1 MNPNSL
7 TAPGFVNVGATI
19 EEMQKEMAEDEVRD
33 AEMHKKMAA
42 LEKEVA
48 DLKHHLSVVVEH
60 LKHRG

>member
-1 MNPNSL
+1 
-7 TAPGFVNVGATI
+7 
-19 EEMQKEMAEDEVRD
+19 MQKEMAEDEVRD